1 MKKASK
7 ISEYKRLSA
16 IIEANKSHYDNDLI
30 DLKEYYTNFITVI
43 EYIDWLLSKIILFYN
58 RYDDIEISV
67 PALREI
73 ISSLNDHLNKINHE
87 SDKKYL
93 KRRKY

>member
-16 IIEANKSHYDNDLI
+16 IIEANKSHYDNGFI
-30 DLKEYYTNFITVI
+30 DLKEYYANFLIVI
-43 EYIDWLLSKIILFYN
+43 EYIDWLLSKIIFFYN
-58 RYDDIEISV
+58 RYDEIEISV
-67 PALREI
+67 PVLREI
-73 ISSLNDHLNKINHE
+73 INSLNDHLNKINHE
-87 SDKKYL
+87 SDKKHL